1 MLKDL
6 FKPCPQ
12 LGKGRCCK
20 IWTTSNLL
28 TISRIIAIPFLMYG
42 IMTHQWPLVFI
53 LFICT
58 AATDLLDGYFAR
70 LSGEPTHLG
79 ALLDPL
85 ADKLFIFSSFAALA
99 FWQSP
104 SFKIPWWFVLII
116 LLRESLMLLGGL
128 VLLSLK
134 KEELLSPTI
143 WGKLTTFF
151 QILFIVWIFICYFF
165 GWVPAKTY
173 SIILLLLTLSSFISF
188 LHYLS
193 RVLRAAL
200 FQLKQH

>member
-1 MLKDL
+1 MLKNL

-12 LGKGRCCK
+12 LGKGQCCK

-42 IMTHQWPLVFI
+42 IMTTQWPLVFI

-58 AATDLLDGYFAR
+58 ATTDLLDGYFAR

-85 ADKLFIFSSFAALA
+85 ADKLFIFFSFAALA

-104 SFKIPWWFVLII
+104 AFSIPWWFVLLI
-116 LLRESLMLLGGL
+116 LLRESLMLFGGL
-128 VLLSLK
+128 ILLYLK
-134 KEELLSPTI
+134 KDELLSPTI

-151 QILFIVWIFICYFF
+151 QILFIVWLFTCYFF

-173 SIILLLLTLSSFISF
+173 SIILLLLALSSLISF
-188 LHYLS
+188 FHYLS

-200 FQLKQH
+200 F